1 MNEIENMIKEV
12 ESLNANTPEGCIVDS
27 DTILGDLIE
36 NSDFEFNGFSQD
48 IFNIWKES
56 KDKSAVEQMFY
67 GFTGV
72 EFVEYLEKCK
82 SEISR

>member
-27 DTILGDLIE
+27 DTILVDLIE

-67 GFTGV
+67 EFTGV